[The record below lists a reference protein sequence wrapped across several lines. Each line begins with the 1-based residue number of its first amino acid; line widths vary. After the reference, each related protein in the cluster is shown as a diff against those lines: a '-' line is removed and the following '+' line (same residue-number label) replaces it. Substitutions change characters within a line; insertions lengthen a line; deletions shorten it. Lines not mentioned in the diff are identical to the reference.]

1 MKYSNCKGYKA
12 NGAYPY
18 APPDEMRKAAEI
30 NRDVEI
36 GGFFVVGLD
45 RNTSIK

>member
-1 MKYSNCKGYKA
+1 MK
-12 NGAYPY
+12 
-18 APPDEMRKAAEI
+18 KAAEI

-36 GGFFVVGLD
+36 GGFFVVCLD